1 MYQSTIASS
10 SGVGVLRDV
19 TSRVRLITLLLYAH
33 IRYRAGDLR
42 WRFLNDWV
50 EVAFLHLGRRRNRN
64 FIMQI
69 TKPQTLVAIP
79 NCKCG
84 SKSSRSAQ
92 PAHEIPACFSSLQR
106 FSTGRS
112 GTASS
117 RPVPCSSPLSLLPSL
132 VLLSGNR
139 QKSSFVN
146 SVTCETLRQQH
157 LSVLESENT
166 EELRIILF

>member
-69 TKPQTLVAIP
+69 TKPQSLVAIP

-84 SKSSRSAQ
+84 SKSSRSVQHAIKSRRALAASYHF
-92 PAHEIPACFSSLQR
+92 P
-106 FSTGRS
+106 G
-112 GTASS
+112 SS
-117 RPVPCSSPLSLLPSL
+117 RDARCVGALNRPSIKWATKSKGIASLYGYKRTRECDFCAVPITSKY
-132 VLLSGNR
+132 
-139 QKSSFVN
+139 QY
-146 SVTCETLRQQH
+146 
-157 LSVLESENT
+157 
-166 EELRIILF
+166 